1 MAAHECG
8 GNLFGAI
15 SVDQGAGEFGFVG
28 AGVFGEDRVGH
39 QARIIERIDFV
50 RRRRFAPARFDLGIA
65 QQALDAAAGTRGD
78 QQGADAFATSPAGAA
93 RTVEQGGRIARQVC
107 MDDEAEVLE
116 VKAAGGDVS
125 GDTDAGTAI
134 AQGLKRVAAFLLA
147 QLTRQGDHR
156 EAAIAHAA
164 DQLVDGGA
172 RRAEHNGGLAVGMA
186 DNVDDGVLFVAGG
199 DEQGAV
205 FNIDMLL
212 LFGSRGD
219 AHRILLVARSKGGDA
234 LGNGGREHQRTA
246 GFRRAFENVFEF
258 LAEAHVEH
266 FVGLVQHDNADVRGI
281 Q

>member
-1 MAAHECG
+1 
-8 GNLFGAI
+8 
-15 SVDQGAGEFGFVG
+15 
-28 AGVFGEDRVGH
+28 
-39 QARIIERIDFV
+39 
-50 RRRRFAPARFDLGIA
+50 
-65 QQALDAAAGTRGD
+65 
-78 QQGADAFATSPAGAA
+78 
-93 RTVEQGGRIARQVC
+93 
-107 MDDEAEVLE
+107 
-116 VKAAGGDVS
+116 
-125 GDTDAGTAI
+125 
-134 AQGLKRVAAFLLA
+134 
-147 QLTRQGDHR
+147 
-156 EAAIAHAA
+156 
-164 DQLVDGGA
+164 
-172 RRAEHNGGLAVGMA
+172 MA